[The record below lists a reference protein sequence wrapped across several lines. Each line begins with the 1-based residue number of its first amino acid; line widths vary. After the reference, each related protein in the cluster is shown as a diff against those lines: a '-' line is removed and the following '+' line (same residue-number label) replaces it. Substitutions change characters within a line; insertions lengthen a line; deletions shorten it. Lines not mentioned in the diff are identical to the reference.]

1 MQLSLSGIRNPDFG
15 VMGILSITKFN
26 FLFFMVLNI
35 VENFASLFEQ
45 HLAQLEMREGE
56 VIDATVVAVDNK
68 YVTVTAG
75 LKSESSIALSEFK
88 DELGNLEVKVG
99 DVVKVAIEAIE
110 DGYGETRLSRD
121 KARRIAAWE
130 ELEGALER
138 GDVLTGG
145 VYGRVKGGL
154 GVMYKNVR
162 LFLPGSLID
171 VRTVRDFTPYETKPV
186 EFKVIKVDRRRNNIV
201 ISRKAVL
208 VERNGEDS
216 KAIAEKMQEGN
227 VVQGIV
233 KNITDYGAFVDLG
246 GIDGL
251 LYITDLSWKRVKHP
265 SEVLTVGQEI
275 EAKVLKFDQ
284 EKHRVSLGLKQLS
297 NDPWFG
303 VAERFPVGTRLHGK
317 ISNLTDY
324 GAFVELE
331 PGIEGLVHVSEMDW
345 TNKNVNPSK
354 LVKLGDEVQ
363 VQILEID
370 PEKRRISL
378 GMKQCLANPW
388 VEFAEKNQ
396 KGDRV
401 AGQIRSITDFGL
413 FIGLAG
419 GIDGLVHV
427 SDISW
432 TLSGDAAIRN
442 YKKGQ
447 DIEAVILSVDI
458 EKERIALGIKQLDND
473 PYANFLNLND
483 KGSIV
488 KATVKEVSAEQATV
502 ELAAEIDAT
511 LPAREFSSERV
522 DDLTKVVNV
531 GDELE
536 VMITNI
542 DRKTRAIT
550 VSIRAKDSK
559 DEAEA
564 IKKVKQADKTAGT
577 TNLGSLLQDKLSQG

>member
-1 MQLSLSGIRNPDFG
+1 M
-15 VMGILSITKFN
+15 
-26 FLFFMVLNI
+26 NI

-56 VIDATVVAVDNK
+56 VVDATVVAVDSK

-75 LKSESSIALSEFK
+75 LKSESQIAVSEFK
-88 DELGNLEVKVG
+88 DEVGNLEVAIG

-138 GDVLTGG
+138 GDILSGM
-145 VYGRVKGGL
+145 VYGRVKGGI

-171 VRTVRDFTPYETKPV
+171 VRTVRDFAPYDNKSV

-201 ISRKAVL
+201 VSRKAVL
-208 VERNGEDS
+208 VERSGEDS
-216 KAIAEKMQEGN
+216 KVIVERMQEGN
-227 VVQGIV
+227 IVQGVV

-297 NDPWFG
+297 NDPWLG
-303 VAERFPVGTRLHGK
+303 IAERLPATTRLYGK
-317 ISNLTDY
+317 VSNLTDY
-324 GAFVELE
+324 GAFIELE
-331 PGIEGLVHVSEMDW
+331 SGIEGLVHVSEMDW

-354 LVKLGDEVQ
+354 VVKLGDEVQ

-370 PEKRRISL
+370 ADKRRISL
-378 GMKQCLANPW
+378 GMKQCQANPW
-388 VEFAEKNQ
+388 TEFAEKFK

-401 AGQIRSITDFGL
+401 TGSIRSITDFGL
-413 FIGLAG
+413 FIGLSG

-447 DIEAVILSVDI
+447 EVEAVIISVDV

-473 PYANFLNLND
+473 PYAMFLNSHD
-483 KGSIV
+483 RGSVVKG
-488 KATVKEVSAEQATV
+488 TVKEVTSEQAII
-502 ELAAEIDAT
+502 ELVDGIEAV
-511 LPAREFSSERV
+511 LPAREVSAEKI
-522 DDLTKVVNV
+522 DDLTKTLSV
-531 GDELE
+531 GNAVEAL
-536 VMITNI
+536 ITNI
-542 DRKTRAIT
+542 DRKSR
-550 VSIRAKDSK
+550 SISLSIKAKDSK
-559 DEAEA
+559 EEADA
-564 IKKVKQADKTAGT
+564 VKKVRQAEKNSGS
-577 TNLGSLLQDKLSQG
+577 TNLGSLLKDTFAQG

>member
-1 MQLSLSGIRNPDFG
+1 MES
-15 VMGILSITKFN
+15 
-26 FLFFMVLNI
+26 
-35 VENFASLFEQ
+35 FANLFEQ
-45 HLAQLEMREGE
+45 HSLQLEMREGE
-56 VIDATVVAVDNK
+56 VVDAIVVAVDHK

-75 LKSESSIALSEFK
+75 LKSEASISVSEFK
-88 DELGNLEVKVG
+88 DDKGEVEVKVG

-130 ELEGALER
+130 ELEGALTR
-138 GDVLTGG
+138 GDVLNGM

-171 VRTVRDFTPYETKPV
+171 TRTVRDFAPYDNKEV

-208 VERNGEDS
+208 VEKTGEDS
-216 KAIAEKMQEGN
+216 KAIIEKMQEGN

-265 SEVLTVGQEI
+265 SEVLSVGQEI

-297 NDPWFG
+297 NDPWVG
-303 VAERFPVGTRLHGK
+303 IAERFPAGTRLHGK
-317 ISNLTDY
+317 VSNLTDY

-354 LVKLGDEVQ
+354 LVKYGDEIH

-370 PEKRRISL
+370 ADKRRISL
-378 GMKQCLANPW
+378 GMKQCQANPW
-388 VEFAEKNQ
+388 TDFADKFH

-413 FIGLAG
+413 FIGLDG

-447 DIEAVILSVDI
+447 DVEAVIISVDV

-473 PYANFLNLND
+473 PYAMFLNNND
-483 KGSIV
+483 KGAV
-488 KATVKEVSAEQATV
+488 VTGTVKEVSAEHATLELV
-502 ELAAEIDAT
+502 DGIEAVLAA
-511 LPAREFSSERV
+511 REASNERV
-522 DDLTKVVNV
+522 DDLTKVLNV
-531 GDELE
+531 GDKLE

-542 DRKTRAIT
+542 DRKSRVIN
-550 VSIRAKDSK
+550 VSVRAKDSRE
-559 DEAEA
+559 EADA
-564 IKKVKQADKTAGT
+564 VKKVRQAEKSSGT

>member
-1 MQLSLSGIRNPDFG
+1 
-15 VMGILSITKFN
+15 
-26 FLFFMVLNI
+26 
-35 VENFASLFEQ
+35 
-45 HLAQLEMREGE
+45 MREGE
-56 VIDATVVAVDNK
+56 VVDAIVVAVDHK

-75 LKSESSIALSEFK
+75 LKSEASISVNEFK
-88 DELGNLEVKVG
+88 DDKGEVEVKVG

-130 ELEGALER
+130 ELEGALTR
-138 GDVLTGG
+138 GDVLNGM
-145 VYGRVKGGL
+145 VYSRVKGGL

-171 VRTVRDFTPYETKPV
+171 TRTVRDFAPYDNKEV

-208 VERNGEDS
+208 VEKTGEDS
-216 KAIAEKMQEGN
+216 KAIIEKMQEGN

-265 SEVLTVGQEI
+265 SEVLSVGQEI

-297 NDPWFG
+297 NDPWVG
-303 VAERFPVGTRLHGK
+303 IAERFPAGTRLHGK
-317 ISNLTDY
+317 VSNLTDY

-354 LVKLGDEVQ
+354 LVKYGDEIH

-370 PEKRRISL
+370 ADKRRISL
-378 GMKQCLANPW
+378 GMKQCQANPW
-388 VEFAEKNQ
+388 TDFADKFH

-413 FIGLAG
+413 FIGLDG

-447 DIEAVILSVDI
+447 DVEAVIISVDV

-473 PYANFLNLND
+473 PYAMFLNNND
-483 KGSIV
+483 KGAV
-488 KATVKEVSAEQATV
+488 VTGTVKEVSAEHATLELV
-502 ELAAEIDAT
+502 DGIEAVLAA
-511 LPAREFSSERV
+511 REASNERV
-522 DDLTKVVNV
+522 DDLTKVLNV
-531 GDELE
+531 GDKLE

-542 DRKTRAIT
+542 DRKSRVIN
-550 VSIRAKDSK
+550 VSVRAKDSRE
-559 DEAEA
+559 EADA
-564 IKKVKQADKTAGT
+564 VKKVRQAEKSSGT

>member
-1 MQLSLSGIRNPDFG
+1 MLLFLTGIRNPDCG

-75 LKSESSIALSEFK
+75 LKSESSIALGEFK

-378 GMKQCLANPW
+378 GMKQCQANPW

-488 KATVKEVSAEQATV
+488 KGTVKEVTAEQAIL
-502 ELAAEIDAT
+502 ELASEIDAI

-522 DDLTKVVNV
+522 DDLTKVVNA

-542 DRKTRAIT
+542 DRKSRVVT
-550 VSIRAKDSK
+550 VSVRAKDSK

>member
-1 MQLSLSGIRNPDFG
+1 M
-15 VMGILSITKFN
+15 
-26 FLFFMVLNI
+26 
-35 VENFASLFEQ
+35 ENFASLFEQ

-56 VIDATVVAVDNK
+56 VVDATVVAVDHK

-75 LKSESSIALSEFK
+75 LKSESSISVSEFK

-99 DVVKVAIEAIE
+99 DIVKVAIEAIE

-138 GDVLTGG
+138 GDILNGM

-171 VRTVRDFTPYETKPV
+171 VRTVRDFAPYDNKSV

-208 VERNGEDS
+208 VEKNGEDS
-216 KAIAEKMQEGN
+216 KVIIERMQEGN
-227 VVQGIV
+227 VVQGVV

-297 NDPWFG
+297 NDPWEG
-303 VAERFPVGTRLHGK
+303 IADRFPAGTRLHGK
-317 ISNLTDY
+317 VSNLTDY
-324 GAFVELE
+324 GAFIELE

-354 LVKLGDEVQ
+354 VVKLGDEVQ

-370 PEKRRISL
+370 ADKRRISL
-378 GMKQCLANPW
+378 GMKQCQANPW
-388 VEFAEKNQ
+388 VEFAEKFQ

-401 AGQIRSITDFGL
+401 SGQIRSITDFGL

-427 SDISW
+427 SDVSW
-432 TLSGDAAIRN
+432 TLSGDAALRN

-447 DIEAVILSVDI
+447 EVEAVIISVDI

-473 PYANFLNLND
+473 PYAMFLTNTD

-488 KATVKEVSAEQATV
+488 TATVKEVAADQAVVT
-502 ELAAEIDAT
+502 LTDGIDAV
-511 LPAREFSSERV
+511 LPAREASAERV
-522 DDLTKVVNV
+522 DDLTKLFNV
-531 GDELE
+531 GDSVE
-536 VMITNI
+536 VMVTNI

-550 VSIRAKDSK
+550 VSVRAKDNK
-559 DEAEA
+559 EEQDAVKKMRQAEKA
-564 IKKVKQADKTAGT
+564 SGT

>member
-1 MQLSLSGIRNPDFG
+1 MES
-15 VMGILSITKFN
+15 
-26 FLFFMVLNI
+26 
-35 VENFASLFEQ
+35 FASLFEQ
-45 HLAQLEMREGE
+45 IQQPMDMREGQIVE
-56 VIDATVVAVDNK
+56 ATVVAIDNK
-68 YVTVTAG
+68 YVTVTVG
-75 LKSESSIALSEFK
+75 LKSESAIPSNEFK
-88 DELGNLEVKVG
+88 DEAVTVG
-99 DVVKVAIEAIE
+99 DRVRVVIKAVD
-110 DGYGETRLSRD
+110 DGYGETRVSRD
-121 KARRIAAWE
+121 EARRLAAWE

-138 GDVLTGG
+138 GDVLTGN

-171 VRTVRDFTPYETKPV
+171 TRTVRDFAPFDNKSV

-208 VERNGEDS
+208 VDRSGEDN
-216 KAIAEKMQEGN
+216 KVIIERMQEGN
-227 VVQGIV
+227 IV
-233 KNITDYGAFVDLG
+233 SGVIKNITDYGAFVDLG

-297 NDPWFG
+297 DDPWVG
-303 VAERFPVGTRLHGK
+303 IADRFPQGTRLHGK
-317 ISNLTDY
+317 VSNLADY

-331 PGIEGLVHVSEMDW
+331 SGIEGLVHVSEMDW

-354 LVKLGDEVQ
+354 VVKLGDEVH

-370 PEKRRISL
+370 ADKRRISL
-378 GMKQCLANPW
+378 GMKQCQANPW
-388 VEFAEKNQ
+388 TDFADKFK
-396 KGDRV
+396 KGDHV
-401 AGQIRSITDFGL
+401 SGQIRSITDFGL
-413 FIGLAG
+413 FIGLDG

-447 DIEAVILSVDI
+447 DVEAVIISIDV
-458 EKERIALGIKQLDND
+458 EKERIALGVKQLDSD
-473 PYANFLNLND
+473 PYAMFLNSND
-483 KGSIV
+483 RGSV
-488 KATVKEVSAEQATV
+488 VVGTVKEVAAEQAVIT
-502 ELAAEIDAT
+502 LADGIDAVMS
-511 LPAREFSSERV
+511 ARDASSERV
-522 DDLTKVVNV
+522 DDVTKILSV
-531 GDELE
+531 GDSVE
-536 VMITNI
+536 VMITNV
-542 DRKTRAIT
+542 DRKSRAIS
-550 VSIRAKDSK
+550 VSVRAKDNK
-559 DEAEA
+559 EEADA
-564 IKKVKQADKTAGT
+564 VKKVKQAEKASGT

>member
-1 MQLSLSGIRNPDFG
+1 
-15 VMGILSITKFN
+15 
-26 FLFFMVLNI
+26 MVLNI

>member
-1 MQLSLSGIRNPDFG
+1 MES
-15 VMGILSITKFN
+15 
-26 FLFFMVLNI
+26 
-35 VENFASLFEQ
+35 FANLFEQ
-45 HLAQLEMREGE
+45 HSLQLEMREGE
-56 VIDATVVAVDNK
+56 VVDAIVVAVDHK

-75 LKSESSIALSEFK
+75 LKSEASISVNEFK
-88 DELGNLEVKVG
+88 DDKGEVEVKVG

-130 ELEGALER
+130 ELEGALTR
-138 GDVLTGG
+138 GDVLNGM

-171 VRTVRDFTPYETKPV
+171 TRTVRDFAPYDNKEV

-208 VERNGEDS
+208 VEKTGEDS
-216 KAIAEKMQEGN
+216 KAIIEKMQEGN

-265 SEVLTVGQEI
+265 SEVLSVGQEI

-297 NDPWFG
+297 NDPWVG
-303 VAERFPVGTRLHGK
+303 IAERFPAGTRLHGK
-317 ISNLTDY
+317 VSNLTDY

-354 LVKLGDEVQ
+354 LVKYGDEIH

-370 PEKRRISL
+370 ADKRRISL
-378 GMKQCLANPW
+378 GMKQCQANPW
-388 VEFAEKNQ
+388 TDFADKFH

-413 FIGLAG
+413 FIGLDG

-447 DIEAVILSVDI
+447 DVEAVIISVDV

-473 PYANFLNLND
+473 PYAMFLNNND
-483 KGSIV
+483 KGAVVTGTI
-488 KATVKEVSAEQATV
+488 KEVSAEHATLELV
-502 ELAAEIDAT
+502 DGIEAVLAA
-511 LPAREFSSERV
+511 REASNERV
-522 DDLTKVVNV
+522 DDLTKVLNV
-531 GDELE
+531 GDKLE

-542 DRKTRAIT
+542 DRKSRVIN
-550 VSIRAKDSK
+550 VSVRAKDSRE
-559 DEAEA
+559 EADA
-564 IKKVKQADKTAGT
+564 VKKVRQAEKSSGT

>member
-1 MQLSLSGIRNPDFG
+1 M
-15 VMGILSITKFN
+15 
-26 FLFFMVLNI
+26 
-35 VENFASLFEQ
+35 ENFASLFEQ

-56 VIDATVVAVDNK
+56 VVDATVVAVDNK

-75 LKSESSIALSEFK
+75 LKSESSIAISEFK
-88 DELGNLEVKVG
+88 DEQGNLEVKVG

-138 GDVLTGG
+138 QDILTGM

-171 VRTVRDFTPYETKPV
+171 VRTVRDFAPYDNKQV

-208 VERNGEDS
+208 VEKSGEDS
-216 KAIAEKMQEGN
+216 KVIFERMQEGN
-227 VVQGIV
+227 VVKGIV

-265 SEVLTVGQEI
+265 SEVLTIGQEI

-297 NDPWFG
+297 NDPWCG
-303 VAERFPVGTRLHGK
+303 IAERFPAGTRLFGVV
-317 ISNLTDY
+317 SNLTDY
-324 GAFVELE
+324 GAFIELE

-345 TNKNVNPSK
+345 TNKNVNPAK
-354 LVKLGDEVQ
+354 IVKLGDEVQ

-370 PEKRRISL
+370 SEKRRISL
-378 GMKQCLANPW
+378 GMKQCQANPW
-388 VEFAEKNQ
+388 TEFADHFK

-401 AGQIRSITDFGL
+401 SGQIRSITDFGL
-413 FIGLAG
+413 FIGLNG

-447 DIEAVILSVDI
+447 EVEAVIISVDV

-473 PYANFLNLND
+473 PYALFLNNND
-483 KGSIV
+483 KGSILNGV
-488 KATVKEVSAEQATV
+488 VKEVTAEQATL
-502 ELAAEIDAT
+502 ELSENIEAI
-511 LPAREFSSERV
+511 LPAREASSERIE
-522 DDLTKVVNV
+522 DLTKLISV
-531 GDELE
+531 GDKPE

-542 DRKTRAIT
+542 DRKTRVIT
-550 VSIRAKDSK
+550 VSIKAKDSK
-559 DEAEA
+559 EEADA
-564 IKKVKQADKTAGT
+564 VKKVRQAEKASGT

>member
-1 MQLSLSGIRNPDFG
+1 MES
-15 VMGILSITKFN
+15 
-26 FLFFMVLNI
+26 
-35 VENFASLFEQ
+35 FANLFEQ
-45 HLAQLEMREGE
+45 HSLQLEMREGE
-56 VIDATVVAVDNK
+56 VVDAIVVAVDHK

-75 LKSESSIALSEFK
+75 LKSEASISVNEFK
-88 DELGNLEVKVG
+88 DDKGEVEVKVG

-130 ELEGALER
+130 ELEGALTR
-138 GDVLTGG
+138 GDVLNGM

-171 VRTVRDFTPYETKPV
+171 TRTVRDFAPYDNKEV

-208 VERNGEDS
+208 VEKTGEDS
-216 KAIAEKMQEGN
+216 KAIIEKMLEGN

-265 SEVLTVGQEI
+265 SEVLSVGQEI

-297 NDPWFG
+297 NDPWVG
-303 VAERFPVGTRLHGK
+303 IAERFPAGTRLHGK
-317 ISNLTDY
+317 VSNLTDY

-354 LVKLGDEVQ
+354 LVKYGDEIH

-370 PEKRRISL
+370 ADKRRISL
-378 GMKQCLANPW
+378 GMKQCQANPW
-388 VEFAEKNQ
+388 TDFADKFH

-413 FIGLAG
+413 FIGLDG

-447 DIEAVILSVDI
+447 DVEAVIISVDV

-473 PYANFLNLND
+473 PYAMFLNNND
-483 KGSIV
+483 KGAV
-488 KATVKEVSAEQATV
+488 VTGTVKEVSAEHATLELV
-502 ELAAEIDAT
+502 DGIEAVLAA
-511 LPAREFSSERV
+511 REASNERV
-522 DDLTKVVNV
+522 DDLTKVLNV
-531 GDELE
+531 GDKLE

-542 DRKTRAIT
+542 DRKSRVIN
-550 VSIRAKDSK
+550 VSVRAKDSRE
-559 DEAEA
+559 EADA
-564 IKKVKQADKTAGT
+564 VKKVRQAEKSSGT

>member
-1 MQLSLSGIRNPDFG
+1 MES
-15 VMGILSITKFN
+15 
-26 FLFFMVLNI
+26 
-35 VENFASLFEQ
+35 FASLFEQ
-45 HLAQLEMREGE
+45 IQQPMDMREGQIVE
-56 VIDATVVAVDNK
+56 ATVVALDHK
-68 YVTVTAG
+68 YVTVTVG
-75 LKSESSIALSEFK
+75 LKSESAIPTGEFK
-88 DELGNLEVKVG
+88 DEAVNIGDRVKVVIKAV
-99 DVVKVAIEAIE
+99 D
-110 DGYGETRLSRD
+110 DGYGETRVSRD
-121 KARRIAAWE
+121 EARRLAAWE

-138 GDVLTGG
+138 GDILNGN

-154 GVMYKNVR
+154 GVIYKNVR

-171 VRTVRDFTPYETKPV
+171 TRTVRDFAPFDNKSV

-208 VERNGEDS
+208 VDRSGEDN
-216 KAIAEKMQEGN
+216 KVIFERMQEGN
-227 VVQGIV
+227 VVSGII

-297 NDPWFG
+297 NDPWVG
-303 VAERFPVGTRLHGK
+303 IAERFPQGTRLHGK
-317 ISNLTDY
+317 VSNLADY

-354 LVKLGDEVQ
+354 VVKLGDEVH

-370 PEKRRISL
+370 ADKRRISL
-378 GMKQCLANPW
+378 GMKQCQANPW
-388 VEFAEKNQ
+388 TDFADKFK

-401 AGQIRSITDFGL
+401 SGQIRSITDFGL
-413 FIGLAG
+413 FIGLDG

-432 TLSGDAAIRN
+432 TVSGDAAIRN

-447 DIEAVILSVDI
+447 EVEAVIVSIDI
-458 EKERIALGIKQLDND
+458 EKERIALGIKQLDTD
-473 PYANFLNLND
+473 PYAMFLNTND
-483 KGSIV
+483 RGSIV
-488 KATVKEVSAEQATV
+488 TGTVKEVTAEQAVIT
-502 ELAAEIDAT
+502 LADGIDAVM
-511 LPAREFSSERV
+511 LARDASSERV
-522 DDLTKVVNV
+522 DDVTKVLSV
-531 GDELE
+531 GDSVE
-536 VMITNI
+536 VMITNV
-542 DRKTRAIT
+542 DRKSRAIA
-550 VSIRAKDSK
+550 VSVRAKDNK

-564 IKKVKQADKTAGT
+564 VKKVKQAEKASGT

>member
-1 MQLSLSGIRNPDFG
+1 
-15 VMGILSITKFN
+15 
-26 FLFFMVLNI
+26 
-35 VENFASLFEQ
+35 
-45 HLAQLEMREGE
+45 MREGE

-75 LKSESSIALSEFK
+75 LKSESSIALGEFK

-363 VQILEID
+363 IQILEID

-378 GMKQCLANPW
+378 GMKQCQANPW

-488 KATVKEVSAEQATV
+488 KGTVKEVAAEQAV
-502 ELAAEIDAT
+502 LELASEIDAV

-542 DRKTRAIT
+542 DRKSRVVT
-550 VSIRAKDSK
+550 VSVRAKDSK

>member
-1 MQLSLSGIRNPDFG
+1 
-15 VMGILSITKFN
+15 
-26 FLFFMVLNI
+26 MV
-35 VENFASLFEQ
+35 ESFANLFEQ
-45 HLAQLEMREGE
+45 HSLQLEMREGE
-56 VIDATVVAVDNK
+56 VVDAIVVAVDHK

-75 LKSESSIALSEFK
+75 LKSEASISVNEFK
-88 DELGNLEVKVG
+88 DDKGEVEVKVG

-130 ELEGALER
+130 ELEGALTR
-138 GDVLTGG
+138 GDVLNGM

-171 VRTVRDFTPYETKPV
+171 TRTVRDFAPYDNKEV

-208 VERNGEDS
+208 VEKTGEDS
-216 KAIAEKMQEGN
+216 KAIIEKMQEGN

-265 SEVLTVGQEI
+265 SEVLSVGQEI

-297 NDPWFG
+297 NDPWVG
-303 VAERFPVGTRLHGK
+303 IAERFPAGTRLHGK
-317 ISNLTDY
+317 VSNLTDY

-354 LVKLGDEVQ
+354 LVKYGDEIH

-370 PEKRRISL
+370 ADKRRISL
-378 GMKQCLANPW
+378 GMKQCQANPW
-388 VEFAEKNQ
+388 TDFADKFH

-413 FIGLAG
+413 FIGLDG

-447 DIEAVILSVDI
+447 DVEAVIISVDV

-473 PYANFLNLND
+473 PYAMFLNNND
-483 KGSIV
+483 KGAV
-488 KATVKEVSAEQATV
+488 VTGTVKEVSAEHATLELV
-502 ELAAEIDAT
+502 DGIEAVLAA
-511 LPAREFSSERV
+511 REASNERV
-522 DDLTKVVNV
+522 DDLTKVLNV
-531 GDELE
+531 GDKLE

-542 DRKTRAIT
+542 DRKSRVIN
-550 VSIRAKDSK
+550 VSVRAKDSRE
-559 DEAEA
+559 EADA
-564 IKKVKQADKTAGT
+564 VKKVRQAEKSSGT

>member
-1 MQLSLSGIRNPDFG
+1 
-15 VMGILSITKFN
+15 
-26 FLFFMVLNI
+26 
-35 VENFASLFEQ
+35 
-45 HLAQLEMREGE
+45 MREGE
-56 VIDATVVAVDNK
+56 VVDAIVVAVDHK

-75 LKSESSIALSEFK
+75 LKSEASISVNEFK
-88 DELGNLEVKVG
+88 DDKGEVEVKVG

-130 ELEGALER
+130 ELEGALTR
-138 GDVLTGG
+138 GDVLNGM

-171 VRTVRDFTPYETKPV
+171 TRTVRDFAPYDNKEV

-208 VERNGEDS
+208 VEKTGEDS
-216 KAIAEKMQEGN
+216 KAIIEKMQEGN
-227 VVQGIV
+227 VVQGVV

-265 SEVLTVGQEI
+265 SEVLSVGQEI

-297 NDPWFG
+297 NDPWAG
-303 VAERFPVGTRLHGK
+303 IAERFPAGTRLHGK
-317 ISNLTDY
+317 VSNLTDY
-324 GAFVELE
+324 GAFIELE
-331 PGIEGLVHVSEMDW
+331 SGIEGLVHVSEMDW

-354 LVKLGDEVQ
+354 VVKLGDEVQ

-370 PEKRRISL
+370 ADKRRISL
-378 GMKQCLANPW
+378 GMKQCQANPW
-388 VEFAEKNQ
+388 TDFADKFH

-413 FIGLAG
+413 FIGLDG

-447 DIEAVILSVDI
+447 DVEAVIISVDV

-473 PYANFLNLND
+473 PYAMFLNNND
-483 KGSIV
+483 KGAV
-488 KATVKEVSAEQATV
+488 VTGTVKEVSAEHATLELV
-502 ELAAEIDAT
+502 DGIEAVLAA
-511 LPAREFSSERV
+511 REASNERV
-522 DDLTKVVNV
+522 DDLTKVLNV
-531 GDELE
+531 GDKLE

-542 DRKTRAIT
+542 DRKSRVIN
-550 VSIRAKDSK
+550 VSVRAKDSRE
-559 DEAEA
+559 EADA
-564 IKKVKQADKTAGT
+564 VKKVRQAEKSSGT

>member
-1 MQLSLSGIRNPDFG
+1 M
-15 VMGILSITKFN
+15 
-26 FLFFMVLNI
+26 
-35 VENFASLFEQ
+35 ENFAQLFEQ
-45 HLAQLEMREGE
+45 HLAGLEMREGE
-56 VIDATVVAVDNK
+56 VIKAEVVAIDNK
-68 YVTVTAG
+68 YVIVTAG
-75 LKSESSIALSEFK
+75 LKSESSIPVGEFK
-88 DELGNLEVKVG
+88 DEDGQLEVKVG
-99 DVVKVAIEAIE
+99 DFVSVAIEAIE

-121 KARRIAAWE
+121 KARRVAAWE
-130 ELEGALER
+130 ELELALEN
-138 GDVLTGG
+138 GDILTGPI
-145 VYGRVKGGL
+145 YGRVKGGL

-171 VRTVRDFTPYETKPV
+171 VRAVRDFTPYEGKDV

-208 VERNGEDS
+208 ADKNGEDN
-216 KAIAEKMQEGN
+216 KAVIERMQEGN
-227 VVQGIV
+227 LVTGIV

-265 SEVLTVGQEI
+265 SEILTVGQEV

-284 EKHRVSLGLKQLS
+284 DKHRVSLGLKQLS
-297 NDPWFG
+297 DDPW
-303 VAERFPVGTRLHGK
+303 VGIADRYPSGARLQGK

-324 GAFVELE
+324 GAFVEIE
-331 PGIEGLVHVSEMDW
+331 DGIEGLVHVSEMDW

-354 LVKLGDEVQ
+354 VVKLGDEVQ

-370 PEKRRISL
+370 GDKRRISL
-378 GMKQCLANPW
+378 GMKQCQANPW
-388 VEFAEKNQ
+388 IDFADRFK

-401 AGQIRSITDFGL
+401 SGNIRSITDFGL
-413 FIGLAG
+413 FIGLDG

-432 TLSGDAAIRN
+432 NLAGDAAIRN

-447 DIEAVILSVDI
+447 EVEAVIISIDV
-458 EKERIALGIKQLDND
+458 EKERIALSVKQLDTD
-473 PYANFLNLND
+473 PYAMFLNSND
-483 KGSIV
+483 KGSIIKV
-488 KATVKEVSAEQATV
+488 TVKSVEKDEAIVTV
-502 ELAAEIDAT
+502 ADGIEAT
-511 LPAREFSSERV
+511 LPAREASNERT

-536 VMITNI
+536 VMIISI
-542 DRKTRAIT
+542 DKKHRTIV
-550 VSIRAKDSK
+550 VSIKAKDVK
-559 DEAEA
+559 EEAEA
-564 IKKVKQADKTAGT
+564 VKKVKQAEKSSGT

>member
-1 MQLSLSGIRNPDFG
+1 
-15 VMGILSITKFN
+15 MGILSITKFN

-363 VQILEID
+363 IQILEID

-378 GMKQCLANPW
+378 GMKQCQANPW

-502 ELAAEIDAT
+502 ELAAEIEAT

>member
-1 MQLSLSGIRNPDFG
+1 
-15 VMGILSITKFN
+15 
-26 FLFFMVLNI
+26 
-35 VENFASLFEQ
+35 
-45 HLAQLEMREGE
+45 MREGE
-56 VIDATVVAVDNK
+56 VVDAIVVAVDHK

-75 LKSESSIALSEFK
+75 LKSEASISVNEFK
-88 DELGNLEVKVG
+88 DDKGEVEVKVG

-130 ELEGALER
+130 ELEGALTR
-138 GDVLTGG
+138 GDVLNGM

-171 VRTVRDFTPYETKPV
+171 TRTVRDFAPYDNKEV

-208 VERNGEDS
+208 VEKTGEDS
-216 KAIAEKMQEGN
+216 KAIIEKMQEGN

-265 SEVLTVGQEI
+265 SEVLSVGQEI

-297 NDPWFG
+297 NDPWVG
-303 VAERFPVGTRLHGK
+303 IAERYPAGTHLHGK
-317 ISNLTDY
+317 VSNLTDY

-354 LVKLGDEVQ
+354 LVKYGDEIH

-370 PEKRRISL
+370 ADKRRISL
-378 GMKQCLANPW
+378 GMKQCQANPW
-388 VEFAEKNQ
+388 TDFADKFH

-413 FIGLAG
+413 FIGLDG

-447 DIEAVILSVDI
+447 DVEAVIISVDV

-473 PYANFLNLND
+473 PYAMFLNNND
-483 KGSIV
+483 KGAV
-488 KATVKEVSAEQATV
+488 VTGTVKEVSAEHATLELV
-502 ELAAEIDAT
+502 DGIEAVLAA
-511 LPAREFSSERV
+511 REASNERV
-522 DDLTKVVNV
+522 DDLTKVLNV
-531 GDELE
+531 GDKLE

-542 DRKTRAIT
+542 DRKSRVIN
-550 VSIRAKDSK
+550 VSVRAKDSRE
-559 DEAEA
+559 EADA
-564 IKKVKQADKTAGT
+564 VKKVRQAEKSSGT